1 MEENGLLIVFGVI
14 AILAFMYFVIK
25 RNRKDQKDFEKEL
38 NEREV
43 KPNKHGEDKV

>member
-1 MEENGLLIVFGVI
+1 MEENGLLIVVGVI

-43 KPNKHGEDKV
+43 KPNKHTEDKV